1 MSRLPLVPLLGC
13 LFACLVASPTLAQSG
28 LRESLER
35 LDRNENGEID
45 PEEIT
50 PLSRPYL
57 ERVAKARRMSLDRP
71 YDIERWQEAARVYFA
86 LSNGVSDERIRPT
99 TNSTVQ
105 PFGPL
110 PDQPVVPE
118 FGLAEIKY
126 PYTQED
132 LDEADRTLRRS
143 DRNDDG
149 YIDVEE
155 SKRAVWTHRDPFE
168 MDMNKDARLSRQE
181 LAQRYARRRL
191 LDGASSELVQ
201 RARRVG
207 NGIERSSRGDNN
219 RREESSWWRRGSR
232 YYLTATILGRFDRN
246 KNGRLE
252 PDEASN
258 IGFDTGAIDVDRN
271 GELSRD
277 ELHEYL
283 TALQD
288 EIGDLED
295 GLPGWFF
302 ELDANRD
309 EQVAMSEFT
318 DEWTQDKI
326 DEFTSIDL
334 NQDGLLTASEVL
346 KAKSMVGGS
355 YNNEE
360 AMILPPRKTIISE
373 IDVEDDFLIGDLNL
387 RLSISHTHTSYLDA
401 YLTGPDGQRI
411 ELFTE
416 VGGSDD
422 HFENTVFDDQSRY
435 PITKARPP
443 FKGTFLPEAVVKR
456 QPGLGHFNGKS
467 IKGVWQLVIRCSR
480 SERFGM
486 LHGWG
491 LIVTPIDD
499 MMDSP
504 ATAPEDD
511 GPQGAA
517 TASSGYQPSRSSP
530 NSSEARSSTQ
540 TVSIRS
546 SEEGSRSDDKRRSE
560 YFSRGNSEE
569 ARAKMEARKEAF
581 ARYQE
586 ILRSREGMTPEEAKE
601 IYMRKFSKSEK
612 SKDSRKDGRKE

>member
-1 MSRLPLVPLLGC
+1 MSRFPLVPLLGC
-13 LFACLVASPTLAQSG
+13 LFACLVASPTFAQSG
-28 LRESLER
+28 LRKSLER

-99 TNSTVQ
+99 TASTVQ

-132 LDEADRTLRRS
+132 LEEADRTLRRS
-143 DRNDDG
+143 DRNRDG

-207 NGIERSSRGDNN
+207 NGIERSSRGDDS
-219 RREESSWWRRGSR
+219 RRDDSSWWRRGNR
-232 YYLTATILGRFDRN
+232 YYLTATILGRFDSN

-271 GELSRD
+271 GELSRE

-288 EIGDLED
+288 EVGDLED

-318 DEWTQDKI
+318 EEWTQEKI
-326 DEFTSIDL
+326 EEFTSIDL
-334 NQDGLLTASEVL
+334 NQDGLLTAGEVL
-346 KAKSMVGGS
+346 RAKSMVGGS

-373 IDVEDDFLIGDLNL
+373 IDVADDFLIGDLNL
-387 RLSISHTHTSYLDA
+387 RLSISHTYTSYLDA
-401 YLTGPDGQRI
+401 YLTGPEGQRI

-456 QPGLGHFNGKS
+456 QPGLGQFNGKS

-491 LIVTPIDD
+491 LIVTPIDE
-499 MMDSP
+499 MMDNP
-504 ATAPEDD
+504 ATTPEDD
-511 GPQGAA
+511 GPQTTA
-517 TASSGYQPSRSSP
+517 TASIGGSSSQSTS
-530 NSSEARSSTQ
+530 SSEARPSTQ
-540 TVSIRS
+540 TVSIRRS
-546 SEEGSRSDDKRRSE
+546 DERRSEEGRRSA
-560 YFSRGNSEE
+560 YSSRGSSED
-569 ARAKMEARKEAF
+569 AQAKMEARKEAF

-601 IYMRKFSKSEK
+601 IYMQKFSNKEK
-612 SKDSRKDGRKE
+612 SKEGRKE